1 MKFIIKLHPEIMIKS
16 KSVRKRFTKV
26 LLGNIRLVFKRNHL
40 SVEVRHSWDKLLLL
54 VNPASMDKEEQIVD
68 LLQRIPGIDQILLVQ
83 ESHFSDLD
91 DVYQQIKLVW
101 QAQLPG
107 KTFVVRVKRRGEH
120 SFSSL
125 EAARYIGGRLN
136 QECDTAGV
144 RMKDPDLCIDFE
156 LNDDTLIQS
165 SRRVKCLGGLPLPT
179 QEDVLSLMSGGYD
192 SGVASYHMIR
202 RGARTHFCFFNL
214 GGREHEIGVKQ
225 VSYYL
230 WKRYSQSHKVKFIAV
245 DFAPVVGEILEKIDN
260 SQMGVV
266 LKRMMLRAASL
277 LADKLEI
284 NALVTGECL
293 GQVSS
298 QTLSNLHVID
308 QATDKLVLRPLI
320 CVDKLEI
327 IDLAKHIGTEEFAKV
342 MPEYCGVISNKPTV
356 KALLTKVVQE
366 ETKFDFSLIE
376 QAVNA
381 AQMRDIRTI
390 AEEAEQ
396 EVSTVLSV
404 DTLTADSVVID
415 VRAPEEQELKPLVLT
430 NIENVHIPFYKLA
443 TQFVNLAPN
452 KQYYLYC
459 ERGVMSQL
467 QALLLHEQ
475 GYVNVQVYRP

>member
-1 MKFIIKLHPEIMIKS
+1 
-16 KSVRKRFTKV
+16 
-26 LLGNIRLVFKRNHL
+26 
-40 SVEVRHSWDKLLLL
+40 
-54 VNPASMDKEEQIVD
+54 
-68 LLQRIPGIDQILLVQ
+68 VQ

-101 QAQLPG
+101 QAQLHG

-356 KALLTKVVQE
+356 KALLTKVIQE

-415 VRAPEEQELKPLVLT
+415 IRAPEEQDLKPLVLT
-430 NIENVHIPFYKLA
+430 NIENLHIPFYKLA
-443 TQFVNLAPN
+443 TQFANLAPN